1 MKGNPKY
8 SRTNSAN
15 LNEGN
20 YPQSRTFQ
28 GAYPVP
34 EAGTPDPNA
43 SATTYGNIPPGDEKP
58 QVQDT
63 SEQDR
68 VARLAGVAVGDKFT
82 QASVNEQATYG
93 MSIPSSSQAAAGSTT
108 NYPSGTYPANPTP
121 MQGPGDKPSTQ
132 AVMPKVQV
140 QGDPRQVYGIKLRPR
155 RQVP

>member
-1 MKGNPKY
+1 MKAKY

-15 LNEGN
+15 LYEGN
-20 YPQSRTFQ
+20 YPQSRTFS

-34 EAGTPDPNA
+34 EAKTPDPNA
-43 SATTYGNIPPGDEKP
+43 SATTYGNIPHGTESEND
-58 QVQDT
+58 QDT

-68 VARLAGVAVGDKFT
+68 VARLTGVAVGDKFT

-93 MSIPSSSQAAAGSTT
+93 MSIPSSSQAAAGSTA

-140 QGDPRQVYGIKLRPR
+140 EGDPSEVYGIRRRPR
-155 RQVP
+155 REVP